1 MIRILTVVPARGGS
15 KGLPGKNIKT
25 FIDKPLIAWSI
36 EQGLASKYVN
46 EVIVSTDSEE
56 IAEIS
61 KFYGAHVPFL
71 RPAYLAQDTS
81 STKDVIIH
89 LIDELEKI
97 GKFYDYVLLLEP
109 TSPLRESSDIDLA
122 FESLLKTPGAN
133 SIVGVSRVESQHKA
147 FCVTLTEKGFLRSE
161 NNFKV
166 LRRQELDEFYFYEG
180 SLYISDI
187 FTYKEK
193 GNFYHEQALG
203 YVIPKWKSFEI
214 DDISDFIIAEALL
227 INKNLI
233 KNYE

>member
-1 MIRILTVVPARGGS
+1 MIRVLTIIPARGGS

-25 FIDKPLIAWSI
+25 LIDKPLIAWSI

-56 IAEIS
+56 IAEIA
-61 KFYGAHVPFL
+61 KLYGAHVPFL
-71 RPAYLAQDTS
+71 RPAHLAQDTS

-89 LIDELEKI
+89 LIDELEKN
-97 GKFYDYVLLLEP
+97 GKFYDYILLLEP

-122 FESLLKTPGAN
+122 FESLLNTPEAN

-147 FCVTLTEKGFLRSE
+147 FCVKLTDKSFLRSE

-166 LRRQELDEFYFYEG
+166 LRRQELDDFYFYEG
-180 SLYISDI
+180 SLYISEI
-187 FTYKEK
+187 FTYKQK
-193 GNFYHEQALG
+193 GNFYHDQALG

-214 DDISDFIIAEALL
+214 DDLTDLIVVEALL
-227 INKNLI
+227 KNKHLI
-233 KNYE
+233 R